1 MKHME
6 KKMKKMG
13 LCRGWLLAALGAGGS
28 LAPAYAAGGSDE
40 AHVALEWS
48 ADVVSSY
55 VWRGTQCA
63 GFSVQPDL
71 TVSWPRTGLSV
82 GVWASAELFESRTF
96 ANMTEFDLTGS
107 YAVGGLTASL
117 TDYFFC
123 DERYLSSWTFSAAS
137 AHRLEAS
144 LAYDFGPVALSWNT
158 CLTGPDHSARGKRL
172 YSTYIEASAPF
183 TLGGVECMATVGG
196 VPWEVSPFLSGSA
209 APSRRANVVNC
220 SLAAQRVL
228 KGLPLMGQVIYN
240 PYTEAVYFV
249 VGLHF

>member
-1 MKHME
+1 ME
-6 KKMKKMG
+6 KTRLNRKAPRRR
-13 LCRGWLLAALGAGGS
+13 LLLAAAAAAS
-28 LAPAYAAGGSDE
+28 LMPARAAGRGE
-40 AHVALEWS
+40 AERVKMECS

-82 GVWASAELFESRTF
+82 GAWASAELFGKRTF

-117 TDYFFC
+117 TDYYFC

-137 AHRLEAS
+137 AHRLEAT
-144 LAYDFGPVALSWNT
+144 LAYDFGPASLSWST

-196 VPWEVSPFLSGSA
+196 VPWEASTFICAGGE
-209 APSRRANVVNC
+209 APSRHANVVNC
-220 SLAAQRVL
+220 SLAAQKALR
-228 KGLPLMGQVIYN
+228 GIPLMVQLTYN
-240 PYTEAVYFV
+240 PYTEGMYFV
-249 VGLHF
+249 VGAHF